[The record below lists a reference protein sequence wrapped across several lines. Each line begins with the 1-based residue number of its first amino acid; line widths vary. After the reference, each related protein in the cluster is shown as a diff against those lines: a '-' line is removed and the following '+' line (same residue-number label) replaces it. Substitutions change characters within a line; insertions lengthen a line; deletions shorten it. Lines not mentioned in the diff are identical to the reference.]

1 MTDLL
6 TDLLQEALARFEEV
20 FARAR
25 EMEPSEPTA
34 VILATA
40 DADGRPSARTVLLK
54 GLDERGFVFYTNSRS
69 RKGRDL
75 RENPRAALAFFW
87 QTVFEQVQVEGP
99 VEPVSDEE
107 SDAYWATRRR
117 ESCIGA
123 WASDQSAPLASRE
136 ELIVRYAEHE
146 RRFAGGQVPRP
157 PNWRGYRVVPD
168 RIEFWRPGDHRLNER
183 DCYER
188 TTGGGWRRFL
198 LHP

>member
-6 TDLLQEALARFEEV
+6 REALARFEEV

-25 EMEPSEPTA
+25 EAESSEPTA

-40 DADGRPSARTVLLK
+40 DGEGRPSARTVLLK
-54 GLDERGFVFYTNSRS
+54 GADERGFVFYTNFHS

-87 QTVFEQVQVEGP
+87 QTLFEQVLVEGR
-99 VEPVSDEE
+99 VEPVSEAE

-136 ELIVRYAEHE
+136 ELDERYAEHE
-146 RRFAGGQVPRP
+146 RRFAGAEVPRP
-157 PNWRGYRVVPD
+157 PHWRGYRVVPE

-183 DCYER
+183 ECYEW
-188 TTGGGWRRFL
+188 TDGGGWRNYL
-198 LHP
+198 LNP

>member
-6 TDLLQEALARFEEV
+6 REALARFDEV
-20 FARAR
+20 FARAG
-25 EMEPSEPTA
+25 EKESSEPTA

-40 DADGRPSARTVLLK
+40 DGAGRPSARTVLLK
-54 GLDERGFVFYTNSRS
+54 GVDERGFVFYTNSSS

-87 QTVFEQVQVEGP
+87 QSVFEQVLVEGA
-99 VEPVSDEE
+99 VEPVSDAE

-117 ESCIGA
+117 ESRIGA
-123 WASDQSAPLASRE
+123 WASDQSTPLASRA
-136 ELIVRYAEHE
+136 ELNARYAEHE
-146 RRFAGGQVPRP
+146 HRFAGAEVPRP
-157 PNWRGYRVVPD
+157 PHWRGYRVVPE

-188 TTGGGWRRFL
+188 TAGGDWRKFL
-198 LHP
+198 LNP

>member
-6 TDLLQEALARFEEV
+6 REALARFDEV

-25 EMEPSEPTA
+25 ETESSEPTA
-34 VILATA
+34 VVLATA
-40 DADGRPSARTVLLK
+40 DAGGRPSARTVLLK
-54 GLDERGFVFYTNSRS
+54 GVDERGFVFYTNTRS
-69 RKGRDL
+69 RKGSDL

-87 QTVFEQVQVEGP
+87 QTVFEQVLVEGP
-99 VEPVSDEE
+99 VESVSDGE

-136 ELIVRYAEHE
+136 ELNARYAEHE
-146 RRFAGGQVPRP
+146 RRFQGGSVPRP
-157 PNWRGYRVVPD
+157 PHWRGYRVVPE

-188 TTGGGWRRFL
+188 TDAGGWRKFL
-198 LHP
+198 LNP

>member
-6 TDLLQEALARFEEV
+6 REALARFEEV
-20 FARAR
+20 FARAG
-25 EMEPSEPTA
+25 ETESSEPTA

-40 DADGRPSARTVLLK
+40 DGEGRPSARTVLLK
-54 GLDERGFVFYTNSRS
+54 GVDERGFVFYTNSHS

-75 RENPRAALAFFW
+75 RVNPRAALAFFW
-87 QTVFEQVQVEGP
+87 QTLFEQVLIEGP
-99 VEPVSDEE
+99 VEPVSEEE

-117 ESCIGA
+117 ESCLGA

-136 ELIVRYAEHE
+136 ELDARYVEQE
-146 RRFAGGQVPRP
+146 RRFEGGAVPRP
-157 PNWRGYRVVPD
+157 PHWRGYRVVPE

-188 TTGGGWRRFL
+188 TDGGGWRRFL
-198 LHP
+198 LNP

>member
-6 TDLLQEALARFEEV
+6 REALARFEEV
-20 FARAR
+20 FARAG
-25 EMEPSEPTA
+25 ETESSEPTA

-40 DADGRPSARTVLLK
+40 DGEGRPSARTVLLK
-54 GLDERGFVFYTNSRS
+54 GVDERGFVFYTNAHS

-87 QTVFEQVQVEGP
+87 QTLFEQVQVEGS
-99 VEPVSDEE
+99 VEPVSEEE

-117 ESCIGA
+117 ESCLGA
-123 WASDQSAPLASRE
+123 WASNQSAPLASRD
-136 ELIVRYAEHE
+136 ELDARYAEHE
-146 RRFAGGQVPRP
+146 RRFEGGAVPRP
-157 PNWRGYRVVPD
+157 PHWRGYRVVPE

-188 TTGGGWRRFL
+188 TDDGGWRKFL
-198 LHP
+198 LNP